1 MSPYSKYHS
10 QEGDF
15 VNASTFDIFRTWV
28 TSEIPDMGPEQSLFI
43 TTKSKVFENFSAMC
57 FNEREIS
64 MWNMRVF
71 LFLKN
76 INISFLFLILPLF

>member
-1 MSPYSKYHS
+1 MLNHTFDKTAKSYYSMYYFFHVTLSKYPS

-57 FNEREIS
+57 FNVREI
-64 MWNMRVF
+64 
-71 LFLKN
+71 
-76 INISFLFLILPLF
+76 II